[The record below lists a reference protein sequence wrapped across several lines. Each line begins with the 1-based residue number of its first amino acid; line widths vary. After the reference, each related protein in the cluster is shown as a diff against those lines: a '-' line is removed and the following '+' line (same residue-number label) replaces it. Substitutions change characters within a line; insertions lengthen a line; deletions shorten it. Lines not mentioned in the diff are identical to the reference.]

1 MRKATTSPWLYNYV
15 KQRGDSMNVT
25 IRMTVHG
32 WWSAYRAPSGLMG
45 KPEKQEDFVMFL
57 VQDVIFYID
66 KAVLEN
72 YIKDDNKFLINIEGY
87 GRHWFEIEGSETTII
102 NC

>member
-15 KQRGDSMNVT
+15 KQRGDSMNVS

-45 KPEKQEDFVMFL
+45 KPEKQENFIMFL
-57 VQDVIFYID
+57 VQDIIFYID
-66 KAVLEN
+66 KAILEN
-72 YIKDDNKFLINIEGY
+72 YLKGNKFLINIEGY
-87 GRHWFEIEGSETTII
+87 GRHSFEIENSDITI
-102 NC
+102 NRC